1 MNRKVIMPPSLPN
14 KGSLSPNLASLAANG
29 SPSTNGATK
38 KASKKEAS
46 RSKAKAV
53 KASKKPAKKEETEG
67 VPQALQHPPALPPIP
82 TPDKATLQSWSLD
95 QLGEF

>member
-46 RSKAKAV
+46 RSKAKA
-53 KASKKPAKKEETEG
+53 SKKPAKKEETEG